1 MGQGARDGLRKQLC
15 SVSDH
20 VTAAT
25 ADVIPMESLLEARV
39 VEEASGLPFGFAGS
53 GVIVEVELDREKV
66 FASGARCVSF
76 SFLVSFHDIVVG
88 GCVVGCVC
96 ACRVVRVGCCCR
108 AVVVRLNQQNLGN

>member
-15 SVSDH
+15 NVSDH

-88 GCVVGCVC
+88 G
-96 ACRVVRVGCCCR
+96 
-108 AVVVRLNQQNLGN
+108 